1 MLKSIALDNF
11 FSFRHIKVELGK
23 INALIGIN
31 GSGKTNFLKAIHVL
45 KTVVT
50 EDGLQDL
57 FLNQWGG
64 FDAMLYA
71 GEQEGDESKDIVLRY
86 EFDPD
91 VLSRY
96 GYRFMEPIIY
106 TITISKVSST
116 QNYSIYETLKTAS
129 GYRYFRIKNGKGFAM
144 EGASNDQHQV
154 EYVLDDGT
162 ESIFS
167 QVVDKDRYI
176 QIYALRE
183 AIKTIAAYS
192 YFDTTLQSPIRKPVL
207 PTGATR
213 LRYDGANLPQLLNQ
227 IKINNKSDYKAIIRA
242 LHDVNPNYTGIDFN
256 ILGSNIELMLEEDRL
271 TRSIHVTHI
280 SDGTLRYLCLL
291 AIIYN
296 NRRGAL
302 VCIDEPETGL
312 HPDMISEIVEAILSV
327 CQESQFIISTHNE
340 YVLNQLN
347 VSDVMVCE
355 KDADNATQISTFHDE
370 EFQAWA
376 LDYSTGRL
384 WRNGDLGGNRY

>member
-45 KTVVT
+45 KTGVT

-116 QNYSIYETLKTAS
+116 LNYSIYETLKTAS

-280 SDGTLRYLCLL
+280 SDGALRYLCLL

-312 HPDMISEIVEAILSV
+312 HPDMISEIVEGILSV